1 MNKLFQDDIYASMFC
16 KLIAA
21 SLPFITVGML
31 GSTVIMYISSV
42 IGAVALVGLVAR
54 IFSKT
59 KTVEQ
64 TAISRDI
71 DDLLQLPYAFALCYA
86 IAALQ
91 GVEEPSVLW
100 MAVALAIIVI
110 IPNHIKR

>member
-21 SLPFITVGML
+21 SLPFITIGML
-31 GSTVIMYISSV
+31 GSTVIMYISGV

-64 TAISRDI
+64 TA
-71 DDLLQLPYAFALCYA
+71 QLPYAFALCYA

-91 GVEEPSVLW
+91 GVDEPSMLW
-100 MAVALAIIVI
+100 VAVALAIIVI